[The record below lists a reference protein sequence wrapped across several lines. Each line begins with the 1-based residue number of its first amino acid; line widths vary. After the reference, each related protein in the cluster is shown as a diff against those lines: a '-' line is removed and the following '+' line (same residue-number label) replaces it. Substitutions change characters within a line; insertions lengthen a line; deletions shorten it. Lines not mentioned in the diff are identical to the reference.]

1 MKKWQS
7 QIPTIPK
14 VKNRIQC
21 FVTTIDLFPGP
32 YSRVIWLSNKQY
44 LLFSIRYPNELAV
57 KILESDAL
65 QHFREKLSD
74 HTYNNILEPHE
85 Q

>member
-14 VKNRIQC
+14 VKNCIHC
-21 FVTTIDLFPGP
+21 FVTTIDLFTGP
-32 YSRVIWLSNKQY
+32 YSRVIWLSSKQY
-44 LLFSIRYPNELAV
+44 LLFSIRYPNEHAD

-65 QHFREKLSD
+65 QYFREKLSD
-74 HTYNNILEPHE
+74 QTYNNILEPHE